1 MSNTAFKVG
10 DRVRS
15 KTNYQGL
22 VNGEV
27 YTVFEVRVLSLPFGD
42 YVSYLVGRNDNGNLL
57 SVSNGHLLLEKVQ

>member
-1 MSNTAFKVG
+1 
-10 DRVRS
+10 
-15 KTNYQGL
+15 L